1 MAVRKGFF
9 AGIRAWLWGDP
20 DTPESERP
28 GRAEARR
35 ASAPG
40 GLTGTSVE
48 PVRAEATAELPFRD
62 VPMTVASRDDVFE
75 FHLTPHFHWR
85 STEMTFADLR
95 ERAAALE
102 ETARRELVRRVWG
115 IARAHDPADP
125 VAAEEA
131 INRRLGEVWC
141 YTDDKGMISCRA
153 SVRVRSDPALR
164 DHVRPFRLT
173 ELRMREEH
181 RLGELKAQHAAALTE
196 IWIDVVTTLEMTENP
211 GAVER
216 QFLAPFVAPLADRDF
231 AATMKALRETRRN
244 GTQALAQVLGRAA
257 KDHDQVGLYEFSNA
271 YDKALSSFCKQ
282 MGVSP
287 FAWVTSETAGTG
299 AADADPRDGF
309 GAGSGPASGS
319 GTGSGTGSGS
329 TGTSE

>member
-1 MAVRKGFF
+1 M
-9 AGIRAWLWGDP
+9 
-20 DTPESERP
+20 
-28 GRAEARR
+28 
-35 ASAPG
+35 
-40 GLTGTSVE
+40 E
-48 PVRAEATAELPFRD
+48 PVRDEAIAELPLHG
-62 VPMTVASRDDVFE
+62 VPMTVAARDDVFE
-75 FHLTPHFHWR
+75 FHLTPHFRWR
-85 STEMTFADLR
+85 STEMSFEELG

-102 ETARRELVRRVWG
+102 EPARRELLRRAWG
-115 IARAHDPADP
+115 IARSYDPADP

-131 INRRLGEVWC
+131 INRRLGEAWC
-141 YTDDKGMISCRA
+141 YTEDKGVISCRA

-196 IWIDVVTTLEMTENP
+196 IWIDVVTTLEMTDEP

-231 AATMKALRETRRN
+231 AATMKALRETRRT
-244 GTQALAQVLGRAA
+244 GTEALARVLGQAA
-257 KDHDQVGLYEFSNA
+257 KEHDQVGLYEFANA

-287 FAWVTSETAGTG
+287 FAWAISETAGAG
-299 AADADPRDGF
+299 EAEAE
-309 GAGSGPASGS
+309 AGSGSGSGSASGTGSGSGSASGSGS
-319 GTGSGTGSGS
+319 GTGSGSASGSGS
-329 TGTSE
+329 EGASQ